1 MARNKQDNAAVP
13 ELQERVVYINRV
25 SKVVKGGRRFALT
38 ALVVGS
44 TFGGAVGMIVA
55 LPLVAVIKSLFI
67 FYFETRTGEQI
78 VSYEGALFRGAP
90 FRDAQGNPV
99 PAFDALGDD
108 GFVADSQILDEGA
121 VPEAEAMPKP
131 ELENPWAK
139 LIDFEN
145 PFAAREHVAAS
156 KKPEETDTSDDG
168 R

>member
-1 MARNKQDNAAVP
+1 M
-13 ELQERVVYINRV
+13 
-25 SKVVKGGRRFALT
+25 
-38 ALVVGS
+38 
-44 TFGGAVGMIVA
+44 
-55 LPLVAVIKSLFI
+55 
-67 FYFETRTGEQI
+67 
-78 VSYEGALFRGAP
+78 
-90 FRDAQGNPV
+90 
-99 PAFDALGDD
+99 
-108 GFVADSQILDEGA
+108 ADSQILDEGA